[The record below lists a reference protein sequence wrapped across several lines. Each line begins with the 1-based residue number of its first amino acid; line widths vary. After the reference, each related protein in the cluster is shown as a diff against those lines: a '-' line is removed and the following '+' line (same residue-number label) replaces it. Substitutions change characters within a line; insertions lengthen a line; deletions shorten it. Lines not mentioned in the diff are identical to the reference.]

1 MYSKT
6 FEKLLQYGFNN
17 SEINLIK
24 SKDINWD
31 IIDYDLC
38 LWDLDGSCRFI
49 CKLSKEEIQ
58 ELLNIYRFE
67 SRENSKLDPTEIF
80 QLGEIDD
87 WAGVSPKSDWK
98 KYVDGYVKSAEILS
112 TSIPIDFIE
121 PYLFMCRHSLELM
134 LKTILMLSQ
143 ELYDLQPDLPGHH
156 DLRKLWTAT
165 YPMIKLVEKCD
176 DGEITFIGKFIDQ
189 YHTIDENSFSFRY
202 PVSKS
207 NKSIQHE
214 KYLTL
219 FRLSSHKQSFEKVTV
234 IFQKILQSLEMGE
247 MLKRINK
254 WHSEQTFVGDSLTGV
269 PPVNNL

>member
-6 FEKLLQYGFNN
+6 FEKLLQYGLNN
-17 SEINLIK
+17 SEIDLIK
-24 SKDINWD
+24 SKEINWD
-31 IIDYDLC
+31 IIDDDLS
-38 LWDLDGSCRFI
+38 LWGLDGRCRFI

-58 ELLNIYRFE
+58 DLLNMYRFE

-80 QLGEIDD
+80 QPGKIDD

-112 TSIPIDFIE
+112 TSIPNDFIE

-143 ELYDLQPDLPGHH
+143 ELYDLPPDLPGHH

-176 DGEITFIGKFIDQ
+176 DGEISFIGNFINQ
-189 YHTIDENSFSFRY
+189 YHTIDEYSFSFRY

-207 NKSIQHE
+207 NKAVEHE

-219 FRLSSHKQSFEKVTV
+219 FRLSSHKQSFEKVTA
-234 IFQKILQSLEMGE
+234 IFKKILQSLEMGE
-247 MLKRINK
+247 MLKNFNK
-254 WHSEQTFVGDSLTGV
+254 WHSEQAFAGDSSTSV
-269 PPVNNL
+269 PPVNSP